1 MVLRALHLCSG
12 YGGFELALR
21 GIART
26 VCHVERDSYAA
37 ATLVARMD
45 EARLDRAPIWSDL
58 CTFDAVPWRGRVD
71 IVTAGLPCQPFSAAG
86 QRRGLDD
93 ERHLWPHARRIIA
106 EVGPRF
112 VFLENVPD
120 VVRAGWLGGVLG
132 DLAEVGFDA
141 EWGLLSAA
149 AVGAPHKRERFWLV
163 AHHPSVRRGEWSE
176 CTQQAGLPANV
187 EASGRLMAHASS
199 SHGTP
204 SERTGDS
211 GTNTYGSGNGSRRP
225 HDVADTQGAR
235 STGRR
240 QPCRVGKEHA
250 AAGGV
255 HRFPPRPDDTDG
267 WADYIATGG
276 PEPGVRRGTDGPPA
290 WLADALHL
298 GGNGLVPQCAREA
311 WNQLTE
317 RLRR

>member
-12 YGGFELALR
+12 YGGFEIALR

-58 CTFDAVPWRGRVD
+58 VTFDGSAWRGRVD

-106 EVGPRF
+106 EVGPRY

-132 DLAEVGFDA
+132 DLAEMGFDA
-141 EWGLLSAA
+141 EWGLLSAS

-163 AHHPSVRRGEWSE
+163 AHHAGFRRGEWSDGAQP
-176 CTQQAGLPANV
+176 TGLSAHV
-187 EASGRLMAHASS
+187 EAGGSLVAH
-199 SHGTP
+199 TP
-204 SERTGDS
+204 DTRRDVW
-211 GTNTYGSGNGSRRP
+211 NGPAAWHRR
-225 HDVADTQGAR
+225 
-235 STGRR
+235 
-240 QPCRVGKEHA
+240 GKPQD
-250 AAGGV
+250 
-255 HRFPPRPDDTDG
+255 HRYPPRPDDTDG
-267 WADYIATGG
+267 WVDYIAQGG
-276 PEPGVRRGTDGPPA
+276 PEPGIRRSPNGPPA

-298 GGNGLVPQCAREA
+298 GGNGLVPQCARTA
-311 WNQLTE
+311 WDHLTE
-317 RLRR
+317 RLRT